1 MLHSREPRSP
11 EIQSAPLPSWA
22 KHLTTI
28 TSKSVAQL
36 ISADLSKTMGDAMG
50 HPVSFQSSTI
60 KTITRA
66 EKKERE
72 QERGK
77 KLGRMLF

>member
-1 MLHSREPRSP
+1 VLHSREPRSP

-36 ISADLSKTMGDAMG
+36 ISADLSLTMGDAMG
-50 HPVSFQSSTI
+50 HPALFQASTI
-60 KTITRA
+60 KTITRKGK
-66 EKKERE
+66 KKENKKG
-72 QERGK
+72 GK
-77 KLGRMLF
+77 N